1 VINGW
6 MLWVWGA
13 ALPAGVLGCLVLR
26 RLRRT
31 RREPAGLAAAN
42 TQLLTGLPRYGALVR
57 RYRRLRA
64 LMGVAAL
71 LLLAGGIGLSVRPAS
86 SSRVESDKQNRDIE
100 LCLDV
105 SHSMGSS
112 DVAIAKSLV
121 TLAGQLKGQRVG
133 LTVFNIGG
141 VVRFPLT
148 DDSGY
153 VRDQLEYAL
162 HALADTAGVRFAY
175 TAGTDVDDQATDTWV
190 GDGLMTCVQQFDR
203 LSQRRARSIILATDN
218 AAGEEETVTV
228 PQAGAAAQRAGIHVY
243 ALMPMELVLD
253 HDLAEMRAVTASTG
267 GQVYPADAASSV
279 AAAARQILEQEATRM
294 KTPPVITHADRPLIP
309 FVLAL
314 VGVAVLL
321 LTAWEVER

>member
-6 MLWVWGA
+6 MLWVWGV
-13 ALPAGVLGCLVLR
+13 ALPVGVLGYFVLR

-31 RREPAGLAAAN
+31 RREPVGLAAAN

-105 SHSMGSS
+105 SGSMGSS

-133 LTVFNIGG
+133 LTVFNTGAA
-141 VVRFPLT
+141 VKFPLT
-148 DDSGY
+148 DDSRY

-162 HALADTAGVRFAY
+162 HELTIDDPLFW
-175 TAGTDVDDQATDTWV
+175 AGTLGDHPGGLSDTWV
-190 GDGLMTCVQQFDR
+190 GDGLMTCVQQFDQ

-218 AAGEEETVTV
+218 EAGKDEIYTV

-243 ALMPMELVLD
+243 ALMPLELVYSG
-253 HDLAEMRAVTASTG
+253 DLTQMRAVTASTG
-267 GQVYPADAASSV
+267 GRVYPADAASSV
-279 AAAARQILEQEATRM
+279 TSAARQILEQEATRM
-294 KTPPVITHADRPLIP
+294 KTPPVITHIDRPLIP